1 MQNQIPMKTKHI
13 AWLLGIAL
21 VLTAGYFAFGSSA
34 DTVKSDML
42 LVTPEQ
48 GPFEVGIQA
57 TGELKAKNSIKIRG
71 SQAMRSVGEWQTS
84 IKELIPEGTIV
95 EKGDFVAS
103 LDKTELANKITER
116 TTDIEREQTKL
127 EQMQI
132 DTAIQMKDIND
143 QIGNLLFNMEQEL
156 LEIERNKYEPQMV
169 IDQSRLKL
177 KNSERSLDQLENKK
191 ELIEIQSDAKI
202 REIKTNIKQHNS
214 KLALLNKVAG
224 EFTITAPE
232 GGMLIYEKTWN
243 GKKTV
248 GAQISGWDPVV
259 AELPDLSRMISV
271 AYVNEVD
278 ISKVRE
284 GQIVNLTI
292 DAFPE
297 KKFTGQIISVA
308 NIGQELKNQEA
319 KVFEITI
326 EVDQE
331 DEVMR
336 PAMTT
341 TNKIQI
347 YEYEDVISI
356 PIDAL
361 QNDSL
366 DYVWIQKGSKMIKQE
381 VVTGPANEDHI
392 VILAGVSKDDKVSLK
407 EPNEPSTYSFT
418 LIETELKDQAQ
429 EKVAEWKESKEV
441 YDNQNEEKAKER
453 SPSKIDKKQGGGPFI
468 ITG

>member
-1 MQNQIPMKTKHI
+1 MKTKHF
-13 AWLLGIAL
+13 AWLLGIVL
-21 VLTAGYFAFGSSA
+21 VLTAGYYAFGNSA

-42 LVTPEQ
+42 LVTPEH

-71 SQAMRSVGEWQTS
+71 SQAMRSVGVWQTS

-143 QIGNLLFNMEQEL
+143 QIGNIVFNMEQER

-169 IDQSRLKL
+169 IDQSLLKL

-191 ELIEIQSDAKI
+191 ELVEIQSDAKI
-202 REIKTNIKQHNS
+202 REIKTNIKQLNS
-214 KLALLNKVAG
+214 KLTLLNKVAG

-259 AELPDLSRMISV
+259 AELPDLSKMISV

-278 ISKVRE
+278 ISKVQE

-366 DYVWIQKGSKMIKQE
+366 DYVWVQKGSKVTKQE
-381 VVTGPANEDHI
+381 VVIGPSNEDHI

-407 EPNEPSTYSFT
+407 EPKEPASYSFT
-418 LIETELKDQAQ
+418 LIDEEEKKQA
-429 EKVAEWKESKEV
+429 EKQVEEWKKSKET
-441 YDNQNEEKAKER
+441 YDKANEEKAKDR
-453 SPSKIDKKQGGGPFI
+453 SPSKVDKEDGGGGFMI
-468 ITG
+468 IG

>member
-1 MQNQIPMKTKHI
+1 MKTKQL
-13 AWLLGIAL
+13 AWLIGIAL
-21 VLTAGYFAFGSSA
+21 VATVAYFAFGSSS
-34 DTVKSDML
+34 DIVKSDIL

-48 GPFEVGIQA
+48 GAFEVGIQA

-71 SQAMRSVGEWQTS
+71 SQAMRSVGVWQTS

-127 EQMQI
+127 EQMEI

-143 QIGNLLFNMEQEL
+143 QIGNILFNMEQER

-169 IDQSRLKL
+169 IDQSLLKL

-259 AELPDLSRMISV
+259 AELPDLSKMISV

-297 KKFTGQIISVA
+297 KKFSGQIISVA

-347 YEYEDVISI
+347 YEYPDVISI

-366 DYVWIQKGSKMIKQE
+366 DYVWIQQGSKVIKQE
-381 VVTGPANEDHI
+381 VVIGPANEDHI
-392 VILAGVSKDDKVSLK
+392 IILAGVTKTDKVSLK
-407 EPNEPSTYSFT
+407 EPNDASSYSFE
-418 LIETELKDQAQ
+418 LIDPELKEEA
-429 EKVAEWKESKEV
+429 KGRVAEWKKSK
-441 YDNQNEEKAKER
+441 DTFDKKNEEKAKER
-453 SPSKIDKKQGGGPFI
+453 SPSKVDKEGGGGGFVI
-468 ITG
+468 MG

>member
-1 MQNQIPMKTKHI
+1 MKTKHF

-21 VLTAGYFAFGSSA
+21 VLTAGYFAFGNSA
-34 DTVKSDML
+34 DTVKSDIL

-71 SQAMRSVGEWQTS
+71 SQAMRSVGVWQTS

-143 QIGNLLFNMEQEL
+143 QIGNIVFNMEQER

-169 IDQSRLKL
+169 IDQSLLKL

-214 KLALLNKVAG
+214 KLALLNQVAS

-259 AELPDLSRMISV
+259 AELPDLSKMISV

-278 ISKVRE
+278 ISKVKE

-297 KKFTGQIISVA
+297 KKFTGQIIAVA

-319 KVFEITI
+319 KVFEITV

-347 YEYEDVISI
+347 YKYEDVISI

-361 QNDSL
+361 QSDSL
-366 DYVWIQKGSKMIKQE
+366 DYVWVQKGSKIIKQE
-381 VVTGPANEDHI
+381 VVIGPANEDHI
-392 VILAGVSKDDKVSLK
+392 VILAGVDKEDKVSLK
-407 EPNEPSTYSFT
+407 EPNEPSNYSFS
-418 LIETELKDQAQ
+418 LINKAEKDQAE
-429 EKVAEWKESKEV
+429 EKIANWKKSKEAF
-441 YDNQNEEKAKER
+441 DKQNEEKAKER
-453 SPSKIDKKQGGGPFI
+453 APSKVDKDENGGGFVI
-468 ITG
+468 MG

>member
-1 MQNQIPMKTKHI
+1 MKTKHF
-13 AWLLGIAL
+13 AWILGIAL
-21 VLTAGYFAFGSSA
+21 ALTAGYFAFGSSEDA
-34 DTVKSDML
+34 VKSDIL

-71 SQAMRSVGEWQTS
+71 SQAMRSVGVWQTS

-132 DTAIQMKDIND
+132 DTAIQMK
-143 QIGNLLFNMEQEL
+143 
-156 LEIERNKYEPQMV
+156 
-169 IDQSRLKL
+169 
-177 KNSERSLDQLENKK
+177 RSLDQLENKK

-259 AELPDLSRMISV
+259 AELPDLSKMISV

-278 ISKVRE
+278 ISKVKE
-284 GQIVNLTI
+284 GQIVKLTI

-347 YEYEDVISI
+347 FEYADVTSI

-366 DYVWIQKGSKMIKQE
+366 DYIWVKNGSKMRKQE
-381 VVTGPANEDHI
+381 VVVGPANEDHI
-392 VILAGVSKDDKVSLK
+392 IILAGLQAGDKVSLK
-407 EPNEPSTYSFT
+407 EPSDAVNYEFT
-418 LIETELKDQAQ
+418 LIADTDKAAAKKQIKEWTSAKD
-429 EKVAEWKESKEV
+429 K
-441 YDNQNEEKAKER
+441 YDTNNEEKAKER
-453 SPSKIDKKQGGGPFI
+453 SPSKTDKDSGGGGFI
-468 ITG
+468 IMG

>member
-1 MQNQIPMKTKHI
+1 MKTKHL

-21 VLTAGYFAFGSSA
+21 ICIAGYYAFG
-34 DTVKSDML
+34 KSDDAIKSDIL
-42 LVTPEQ
+42 LVTPDQ

-71 SQAMRSVGEWQTS
+71 SQAMRSVGVWQTS

-143 QIGNLLFNMEQEL
+143 QIGNILFNMEQER

-169 IDQSRLKL
+169 IDQSLLKL

-259 AELPDLSRMISV
+259 AELPDLSKMISV

-278 ISKVRE
+278 ISKVKE
-284 GQIVNLTI
+284 GQIVNMTI

-347 YEYEDVISI
+347 FEYADVTSI

-366 DYVWIQKGSKMIKQE
+366 DYVWVKNGSKMRKQE
-381 VVTGPANEDHI
+381 VVVGPANEDHI
-392 VILAGVSKDDKVSLK
+392 IILAGLSQNDKVSLK
-407 EPNEPSTYSFT
+407 EPANAETYT
-418 LIETELKDQAQ
+418 LKLIDDSSKSAAEKQKQ
-429 EKVAEWKESKEV
+429 EWSSSKEK
-441 YDNQNEEKAKER
+441 YDEENKAKAKER
-453 SPSKIDKKQGGGPFI
+453 SPSKIDKEEGGGGFI
-468 ITG
+468 IMG

>member
-1 MQNQIPMKTKHI
+1 MKTKHF
-13 AWLLGIAL
+13 AWLLGIVL
-21 VLTAGYFAFGSSA
+21 VMTAGYFAFGNSS
-34 DTVKSDML
+34 DTVKSDLL
-42 LVTPEQ
+42 LVNPEQ
-48 GPFEVGIQA
+48 GSFEVGIQA

-71 SQAMRSVGEWQTS
+71 SQGMRSVGVWQTS

-191 ELIEIQSDAKI
+191 ELVEIQSDAKI

-232 GGMLIYEKTWN
+232 GGMLIYQKTWN

-259 AELPDLSRMISV
+259 AELPDLSKMISV

-284 GQIVNLTI
+284 GQIVKMTI

-297 KKFTGQIISVA
+297 KAFTGQIISVA

-319 KVFEITI
+319 KVFEITV

-347 YEYEDVISI
+347 FEYEDVISI

-366 DYVWIQKGSKMIKQE
+366 DYVWIQKGSKVTKQE
-381 VVTGPANEDHI
+381 VVIGPSNEDHI
-392 VILAGVSKDDKVSLK
+392 VILAGISKDDKVSLK
-407 EPNEPSTYSFT
+407 EPNESSTYSFT
-418 LIETELKDQAQ
+418 LIDSQVKDEAQ
-429 EKVAEWKESKEV
+429 EKVAQWKKSKEI
-441 YDNQNEEKAKER
+441 YDKENEDKAKDR
-453 SPSKIDKKQGGGPFI
+453 SPSNIDKEEGSGGYI

>member
-1 MQNQIPMKTKHI
+1 MKTKHF
-13 AWLLGIAL
+13 AWILGIAL
-21 VLTAGYFAFGSSA
+21 ALTAGYFAFGSSEDA
-34 DTVKSDML
+34 VKSDIL

-71 SQAMRSVGEWQTS
+71 SQAMRSVGVWQTS

-143 QIGNLLFNMEQEL
+143 QIGNILFNMEQER

-169 IDQSRLKL
+169 IDQSLLKL

-259 AELPDLSRMISV
+259 AELPDLSKMISV

-278 ISKVRE
+278 ISKVKE
-284 GQIVNLTI
+284 GQIVKLTI

-347 YEYEDVISI
+347 FEYADVTSI

-366 DYVWIQKGSKMIKQE
+366 DYIWVKNGSKMRKQE
-381 VVTGPANEDHI
+381 VVVGPANEDHI
-392 VILAGVSKDDKVSLK
+392 IILAGLQAGDKVSLK
-407 EPNEPSTYSFT
+407 EPSDAVNYEFT
-418 LIETELKDQAQ
+418 LIADTDKAAAKKQIKEWTSAKD
-429 EKVAEWKESKEV
+429 K
-441 YDNQNEEKAKER
+441 YDTNNEEKSKER
-453 SPSKIDKKQGGGPFI
+453 SPSKTDKDSGGGGFI
-468 ITG
+468 IMG